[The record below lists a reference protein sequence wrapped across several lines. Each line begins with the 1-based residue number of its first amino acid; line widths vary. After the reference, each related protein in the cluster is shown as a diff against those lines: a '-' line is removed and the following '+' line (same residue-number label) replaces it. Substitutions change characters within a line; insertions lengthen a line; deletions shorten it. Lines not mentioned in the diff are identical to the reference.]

1 MDEAKVIPIK
11 KAQRDVLYARV
22 HNELYKKVY
31 KVAAETGF
39 SMGDVI
45 RLCVEYALPQVEENL
60 NRVKRGKN
68 A

>member
-1 MDEAKVIPIK
+1 MDEITITPAK

-31 KVAAETGF
+31 KVAADTGF
-39 SMGDVI
+39 SMSDVL

-60 NRVKRGKN
+60 NRVKRGKK

>member
-1 MDEAKVIPIK
+1 MAEIK
-11 KAQRDVLYARV
+11 INPVKPAHRDVLYARV
-22 HNELYKKVY
+22 KNDLYKKVY
-31 KVAAETGF
+31 KVAEDTGF
-39 SMGDVI
+39 SMSDVL

>member
-1 MDEAKVIPIK
+1 MEEVKLTTAKQP
-11 KAQRDVLYARV
+11 QRDVLYARV
-22 HNELYKKVY
+22 NNDLYKKVF
-31 KVAAETGF
+31 KLAAETGF

-60 NRVKRGKN
+60 NRVKRGKK